1 MPRQQPAPS
10 STCTQQPPPPLQPP
24 HRQQTRSD
32 PATCNRRAASSA
44 AERAHEGARLHDRS
58 HNHRSGHA
66 SCKHATAGRAADA
79 HAGGRRPH
87 ALPAAARRFEYLINL
102 GDADLTVRTHGE
114 IASFFGA
121 FPGRSILSVVESKRD
136 PRRYKMHAGFRGYCW
151 VECDEGAAGGS

>member
-44 AERAHEGARLHDRS
+44 AERAHEGARHDRS